1 MRRSILALIL
11 ALFPASALAG
21 SVFLNGVLI
30 DSVRDQKFE
39 KVSSVRIDAQ
49 GNVHIDAPAY
59 AVKTVNVPAA
69 PAPAPVAA
77 PVAPAPAPAPAP
89 VAQAPAPAPA
99 PVATPAPAPAAP
111 AVDTAP
117 ARITRRYWLVT
128 EQSATGMTEYDIDLY
143 VNSKW
148 VRKLRNHEE
157 QVITDITPLLQPG
170 KNAVLFMARKV
181 AAGSRKS
188 ESPQHVFKVII
199 GEGNEGGGRVMI
211 DNPLLRFQR
220 TAAQSEDV
228 TEELTLTTR

>member
-1 MRRSILALIL
+1 MCRSILALTL
-11 ALFPASALAG
+11 ALMPASALA
-21 SVFLNGVLI
+21 SVFLNGVPI

-59 AVKTVNVPAA
+59 AVKTVSVPSAPTPA
-69 PAPAPVAA
+69 PAPAPA
-77 PVAPAPAPAPAP
+77 PVAPAPAPAP
-89 VAQAPAPAPA
+89 VAAPAPA

-128 EQSATGMTEYDIDLY
+128 EQSARGMTEYDIDLY

-148 VRKLRNHEE
+148 VRKLRNNED
-157 QVITDITPLLQPG
+157 QVITDITHLLQPG

-220 TAAQSEDV
+220 TAAQSDDMS
-228 TEELTLTTR
+228 EELTLTTR

>member
-21 SVFLNGVLI
+21 SVFLNGVPI

-59 AVKTVNVPAA
+59 AVKTVNVPAT
-69 PAPAPVAA
+69 P
-77 PVAPAPAPAPAP
+77 APAPAPAPAP
-89 VAQAPAPAPA
+89 VAQASAPAPA

>member
-1 MRRSILALIL
+1 MLRSILALSL
-11 ALFPASALAG
+11 ALLPASALAG
-21 SVFLNGVLI
+21 SVFLNGVPI

-59 AVKTVNVPAA
+59 AVKTVSVPSAPTPAPA
-69 PAPAPVAA
+69 PAPAPVAPTPAPA
-77 PVAPAPAPAPAP
+77 PVAAPAPAPAPAP
-89 VAQAPAPAPA
+89 VA
-99 PVATPAPAPAAP
+99 TPAPAAP

-128 EQSATGMTEYDIDLY
+128 EQSARGMTEYDIDLY

-148 VRKLRNHEE
+148 VRKLRSNEE

-220 TAAQSEDV
+220 TAAQSDDV
-228 TEELTLTTR
+228 SEELTLTTR

>member
-1 MRRSILALIL
+1 MRRSILALTL

-21 SVFLNGVLI
+21 SVFLNGVSI

-59 AVKTVNVPAA
+59 AVKTVSA
-69 PAPAPVAA
+69 PAPA
-77 PVAPAPAPAPAP
+77 PVAPAPAPAP
-89 VAQAPAPAPA
+89 VAAAPAPA
-99 PVATPAPAPAAP
+99 PVATPAPAAPVAPAA
-111 AVDTAP
+111 ADIAP

-148 VRKLRNHEE
+148 VRKLRNNEE
-157 QVITDITPLLQPG
+157 QVITDITHLLQPG

-188 ESPQHVFKVII
+188 DSPQHVFKVII

-220 TAAQSEDV
+220 TAAQGDDV

>member
-21 SVFLNGVLI
+21 SVFLNGVPI

-59 AVKTVNVPAA
+59 AVKTVNVPATPAPAPA
-69 PAPAPVAA
+69 PAPAPVA
-77 PVAPAPAPAPAP
+77 PAPTPAP

-99 PVATPAPAPAAP
+99 PVATPAPAPS
-111 AVDTAP
+111 VDTAP

-157 QVITDITPLLQPG
+157 QVITDITHLLQPG
-170 KNAVLFMARKV
+170 
-181 AAGSRKS
+181 
-188 ESPQHVFKVII
+188 
-199 GEGNEGGGRVMI
+199 
-211 DNPLLRFQR
+211 
-220 TAAQSEDV
+220 
-228 TEELTLTTR
+228 

>member
-1 MRRSILALIL
+1 MRRSILALTL
-11 ALFPASALAG
+11 ALLPTSALAG
-21 SVFLNGVLI
+21 SVFLNGVSI

-39 KVSSVRIDAQ
+39 KVASVRIDAQ

-59 AVKTVNVPAA
+59 AVKTVSVPSA
-69 PAPAPVAA
+69 PAPAPAPA

-99 PVATPAPAPAAP
+99 PVVAPAPAPATP

-117 ARITRRYWLVT
+117 ARITRRYFLVT
-128 EQSATGMTEYDIDLY
+128 EQSARGMTEYDIDLY

-148 VRKLRNHEE
+148 VRRLRNNED
-157 QVITDITPLLQPG
+157 QVITDITSQLQPG
-170 KNAVLFMARKV
+170 KNAVLFMAHKV
-181 AAGSRKS
+181 AGSTRRS
-188 ESPQHVFKVII
+188 ESPQHVFKVTI

-220 TAAQSEDV
+220 TAAQSDDV
-228 TEELTLTTR
+228 SEELTLTTR